1 LDLLLPIYAFELLL
15 LPFFVYLLKKPLYT
29 YIRRF
34 TTFFQ
39 LIKGDDL
46 MIYPYKE
53 KMPTIATSCFIAD
66 YVTITGDVTIGEES
80 SIWFN
85 TVIRGDVSPTIIGK
99 RVNIQDQSTLHQSPN
114 APLLIEDDVTVG
126 HQVILH
132 SSIIRKRA
140 LIGMGSIILDGAEIG
155 EGAFIGAGSLVPPGK
170 KIPPN
175 TLALGRPAKVIR
187 TLTEEDLKDMQ
198 RIRTEYVEKG
208 QYYKS
213 IKKSDSSL

>member
-1 LDLLLPIYAFELLL
+1 
-15 LPFFVYLLKKPLYT
+15 
-29 YIRRF
+29 
-34 TTFFQ
+34 
-39 LIKGDDL
+39 

-53 KMPTIATSCFIAD
+53 KNPKIASSAFIAD

-85 TVIRGDVSPTIIGK
+85 TVIRGDVSPTIIGN
-99 RVNIQDQSTLHQSPN
+99 RVNVQDQCTLHQSPQY
-114 APLLIEDDVTVG
+114 PLILKDDVTVG

-132 SSIIRKRA
+132 SCKIEKDA

-155 EGAFIGAGSLVPPGK
+155 EGAFIGAGSLVSQGK

-175 TLALGRPAKVIR
+175 TLAFGRPAKVIR
-187 TLTEEDLKDMQ
+187 ELTEEDRKDME
-198 RIRTEYVEKG
+198 RIRTQYVEKG

-213 IKKSDSSL
+213 LQK